1 VARRYHDV
9 HNGSTLNEN
18 HAVWMER
25 MVQLLGDL
33 WRKRP
38 LRTALIATFW
48 ALLIAMVA
56 AAVRVLPW
64 MLDPRVPWTV
74 LAPFARSIALV
85 GAEAALLLGGPI
97 GWALSAAHSVE
108 TKEARVFALLGEPPW
123 RTSLRGAPEIL
134 ALAALLAIVSL
145 AGGRDANAPGGVVT
159 ELVARGRDTCREVTS
174 PSTQVVPFLSAEW
187 LCAPGRE
194 PRLVANAPIGN
205 ALVTARD
212 ATVAGDFRRIDL
224 ADARFNVGNAQ
235 IHVGALTLRGLPPW
249 ARASALAPWL
259 RALLMALSLVVAS
272 LASSLAISR
281 IRLQIRFGAVAIGAS
296 GPLATLG
303 ALRYLERRDAAA
315 IANCALPFAAFAA
328 VVVTTLALGL
338 WQTQRARRLLS
349 LHVTATKSV

>member
-1 VARRYHDV
+1 MA
-9 HNGSTLNEN
+9 
-18 HAVWMER
+18 
-25 MVQLLGDL
+25 QLLDFL

-38 LRTALIATFW
+38 LRTALITTFW
-48 ALLIAMVA
+48 GLLIATVA

-85 GAEAALLLGGPI
+85 GTEAALLLGGPI
-97 GWALSAAHSVE
+97 GWALAAAHSVE
-108 TKEARVFALLGEPPW
+108 TRESRVFALLGEPPW
-123 RTSLRGAPEIL
+123 RTSLRSMPELLGI
-134 ALAALLAIVSL
+134 AALLAVVSL

-159 ELVARGRDTCREVTS
+159 ELVARGRETCREADA

-212 ATVAGDFRRIDL
+212 AVVAGDFRRIDL
-224 ADARFNVGNAQ
+224 ADARFNVGNSS
-235 IHVGALTLRGLPPW
+235 IHVNALSLRGLPPW
-249 ARASALAPWL
+249 ARASTLAPWL
-259 RALLMALSLVVAS
+259 RALLMALSLLVAS

-281 IRLQIRFGAVAIGAS
+281 IRLQIRFGALAIGAS

-303 ALRYLERRDAAA
+303 ALRWLERRDAPA
-315 IANCALPFAAFAA
+315 IANCALPFAAFAG
-328 VVVTTLALGL
+328 VVVTTLALRL
-338 WQTQRARRLLS
+338 WQNAQARRLLS
-349 LHVTATKSV
+349 LHVTATKSR

>member
-1 VARRYHDV
+1 
-9 HNGSTLNEN
+9 
-18 HAVWMER
+18 M
-25 MVQLLGDL
+25 
-33 WRKRP
+33 
-38 LRTALIATFW
+38 I
-48 ALLIAMVA
+48 A

-97 GWALSAAHSVE
+97 GWALAAAHSVE

-123 RTSLRGAPEIL
+123 RTSLRSMPEL
-134 ALAALLAIVSL
+134 VVLSALLAIVSL

-187 LCAPGRE
+187 LCAPGQE

-212 ATVAGDFRRIDL
+212 AVVAGDFRRIDL
-224 ADARFNVGNAQ
+224 LDARFEVGPANV
-235 IHVGALTLRGLPPW
+235 HVGALTLRGLPPW
-249 ARASALAPWL
+249 ARASALSPSF
-259 RALLMALSLVVAS
+259 RALLMALSLLVAS

-281 IRLQIRFGAVAIGAS
+281 IRLQNRFGAVAIGAS

-303 ALRYLERRDAAA
+303 MLRWIERRDAPA
-315 IANCALPFAAFAA
+315 IVTCALPFAAFAG
-328 VVVTTLALGL
+328 VVVATLAFGF
-338 WQTQRARRLLS
+338 WKTRASRASR
-349 LHVTATKSV
+349 ATRTKVALT